1 MSMND
6 LLSDMLTRIRNGQRA
21 NLAQITCPAS
31 NLLANVCAVLKKEG
45 YIVDFHKTDAEGGKS
60 NIVVDLK
67 YYEGEAVIKEIK
79 RISKPGRRN
88 YSKINELPQYYNGL
102 GIAILST
109 PKGVMSDYDARL
121 ANVGGEVLCSVF

>member
-21 NLAQITCPAS
+21 HLSQITCPAS
-31 NLLANVCAVLKKEG
+31 NLLLNVLAVLKKEG
-45 YIVDFHKTDAEGGKS
+45 YINDFRKKETTPGKAE
-60 NIVVDLK
+60 IEIELK
-67 YYEGEAVIKEIK
+67 YYEGEPVIRELK
-79 RISKPGRRN
+79 RVSKPGRRD
-88 YSKINELPQYYNGL
+88 YSKISALPNFHNGL

-109 PKGVMSDYDARL
+109 SKGVMSDYDARL